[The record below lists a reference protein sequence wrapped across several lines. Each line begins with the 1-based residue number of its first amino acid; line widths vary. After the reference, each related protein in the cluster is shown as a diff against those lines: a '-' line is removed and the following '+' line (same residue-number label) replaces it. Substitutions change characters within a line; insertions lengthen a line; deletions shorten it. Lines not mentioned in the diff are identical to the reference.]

1 MAREAQTAPQV
12 EPLTKPGAAPYGGG
26 RAARPVRPAPFGQRG
41 LLHWLAV
48 RRNTIVLHAILGLA
62 LVVFMLPIIWSIS
75 ASFKGKQELFAAIPS
90 LFPARPTLANYVYV
104 LRRMGTFPL
113 YFLNSLVVTLGAVAL
128 IVTASALAGY
138 AFGRLRFRFR
148 DLIFYTLVLQVFVPR
163 AGGLMALYE
172 LARALHLRNSLLGLV
187 LLFSGGIAI
196 PVFIM
201 RQTFFNI
208 PGEFED
214 AAAIDGANR
223 WQTFWLVMAPMGAAG
238 MVLVAIFSFIGI
250 WGEFLVTLTMI
261 DNSEKWTLSVAV
273 ANMSLSTTSWQE
285 SEILPYGTTAAAYL
299 LAALPAALLFVAM
312 QRWFVR
318 GMMEGLKF

>member
-1 MAREAQTAPQV
+1 MAQKLQS
-12 EPLTKPGAAPYGGG
+12 
-26 RAARPVRPAPFGQRG
+26 ARPVAVAPPATGLPAVPEAPALAGREVPRRWRLRRWWGAHRG
-41 LLHWLAV
+41 AV
-48 RRNTIVLHAILGLA
+48 AGHAVLA
-62 LVVFMLPIIWSIS
+62 LCLLVFMLPIIWSIS
-75 ASFKGKQELFAAIPS
+75 ASFKGKTELFAPVPS
-90 LFPARPTLANYVYV
+90 LLPANPTLANYVYV

-113 YFLNSLVVTLGAVAL
+113 YFLNSLVVTVGSVAL
-128 IVTASALAGY
+128 IVVAASLAGY

-163 AGGLMALYE
+163 AGGLMAMYE
-172 LARALHLRNSLLGLV
+172 LMQTLHLRNSLPGLI

-223 WQTFWLVMAPMGAAG
+223 WQAFWLVMAPMGASG

-261 DNSEKWTLSVAV
+261 DRSELWTLAVAV
-273 ANMSLSTTSWQE
+273 ANLSLSTTSFNE

-299 LAALPAALLFVAM
+299 LAALPAAVLFIAM